1 MILLRFHFSLIIFFL
16 LSFSSYAQNDINWLK
31 EINGHE
37 TNFKNSLFST
47 TSNTIFLINAAAP
60 VSVFATGVINK
71 DNKQKRDGLYLAS
84 SMFVN
89 GAIVYG
95 MKLIIRRERPYVTNS
110 LIVKRIDGGGYS
122 MPSGHAASAFNTA
135 TALSLVYPK
144 WYVIVPAY
152 SWACLVAYG
161 RMYQGVHYPSDVAIG
176 AVVGAGTAWATRF
189 VINKYFENRKF
200 KQPAVGYSF

>member
-1 MILLRFHFSLIIFFL
+1 
-16 LSFSSYAQNDINWLK
+16 
-31 EINGHE
+31 
-37 TNFKNSLFST
+37 
-47 TSNTIFLINAAAP
+47 
-60 VSVFATGVINK
+60 
-71 DNKQKRDGLYLAS
+71 
-84 SMFVN
+84 
-89 GAIVYG
+89 
-95 MKLIIRRERPYVTNS
+95 MKLIIKRERPFITYPF
-110 LIVKRIDGGGYS
+110 IVKRADGGQSS